1 MCRLK
6 DLAPWSVASGKK
18 KNNGWYIK
26 ITFYQLV

>member
-18 KNNGWYIK
+18 KKNNGWYIK
-26 ITFYQLV
+26 ITF

>member
-18 KNNGWYIK
+18 KTMAGILKLHFSN
-26 ITFYQLV
+26 